1 MQTRQIISTL
11 MTGIKA
17 QKEQLPLL
25 DHPFIPEMEV
35 TERPELPFYTY
46 FVYDW
51 YNPQVYNGANN
62 EMYTMKI
69 QIKSHADNDMDAIDM
84 ANTVRKVLCSLDL
97 HSRFRQQGLMVVTV
111 DDLPNMDEKF
121 ATRFECVSGVDVQLQ
136 VVDDWID
143 QSQGGKEIKNIDLN
157 NILKTK
163 GEKDES
169 NFDQTKF

>member
-1 MQTRQIISTL
+1 MQTRQVIRTL

-17 QKEQLPLL
+17 QKEQLSLL

-35 TERPELPFYTY
+35 KERPELPFYTY

-51 YNPQVYNGANN
+51 HNSQVYNGVNN

-84 ANTVRKVLCSLDL
+84 AYTVRKVLCSLDL
-97 HSRFRQQGLMVVTV
+97 HSRLRQQGLMIVSA

-143 QSQGGKEIKNIDLN
+143 RSQGGKEIKDIDLN
-157 NILKTK
+157 GVLETK
-163 GEKDES
+163 
-169 NFDQTKF
+169 DQIF

>member
-97 HSRFRQQGLMVVTV
+97 HSRLRQHGLMVISA

-143 QSQGGKEIKNIDLN
+143 RSQGDKEIKDVDLN
-157 NILKTK
+157 GVLETKNNI
-163 GEKDES
+163 
-169 NFDQTKF
+169 F

>member
-17 QKEQLPLL
+17 QKEQLSLL
-25 DHPFIPEMEV
+25 DYPFIPEMEIK
-35 TERPELPFYTY
+35 ERPELPFYTY

-51 YNPQVYNGANN
+51 HDPQVYNGVNN

-84 ANTVRKVLCSLDL
+84 AYTVRKVLCSLDL
-97 HSRFRQQGLMVVTV
+97 HSRLRQQGLMVVSA
-111 DDLPNMDEKF
+111 DDLPSMDEKF

-143 QSQGGKEIKNIDLN
+143 RSQGGKEIKDIDLN
-157 NILKTK
+157 GVL
-163 GEKDES
+163 EAKDQI
-169 NFDQTKF
+169 F